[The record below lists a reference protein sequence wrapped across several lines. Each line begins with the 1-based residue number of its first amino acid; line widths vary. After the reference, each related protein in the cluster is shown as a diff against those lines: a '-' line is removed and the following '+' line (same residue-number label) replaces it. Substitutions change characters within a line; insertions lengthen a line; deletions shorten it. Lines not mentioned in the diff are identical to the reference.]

1 LVTVSIRF
9 VNGSMQ
15 EYIENDFFIGK
26 LRKLENQGYRG
37 KSLINILISDDWGA
51 PPISVNIKGKLADGS
66 VINES
71 IRYE

>member
-1 LVTVSIRF
+1 MITISIRF

-15 EYIENDFFIGK
+15 EYTENDFFIGE

-51 PPISVNIKGKLADGS
+51 PPTSVNIKGKLADGS

>member
-1 LVTVSIRF
+1 
-9 VNGSMQ
+9 MQ
-15 EYIENDFFIGK
+15 EYIENDFFVSE

-51 PPISVNIKGKLADGS
+51 PPASVNIKGKLADGS
-66 VINES
+66 VIDES